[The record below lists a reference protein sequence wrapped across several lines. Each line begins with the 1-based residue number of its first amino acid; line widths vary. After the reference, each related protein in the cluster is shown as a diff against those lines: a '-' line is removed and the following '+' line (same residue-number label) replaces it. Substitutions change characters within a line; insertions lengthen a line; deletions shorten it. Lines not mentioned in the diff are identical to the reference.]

1 MMPVRTVVHFTD
13 TLGFGG
19 AEQMM
24 LTTLAGLD
32 RERWRPVL
40 AHYPS
45 EGAQAFAAAARGI
58 GIATRVVP
66 GSTGAR
72 GAAELPRFAGVLRS
86 EGCAVLHAHL
96 VGPLRGTKGLLAA
109 RAAGVPA
116 VIATQHLYGELGSAH
131 RRAKQRLVS
140 RLVDRYIAV
149 SRGMAEQL
157 EAAVA
162 IPGRVVFV
170 HNAIETAAF
179 HRPALDGSE
188 PEVEAHPVVLAL
200 ARLHRRK
207 GIDHLLEAA
216 ARLPVADFL
225 IAGDG
230 PERPALE
237 EQAARLGLGG
247 RVRFLG
253 TRTDVAEL
261 LRSSSI
267 FVLPSLAEGL
277 PVSVIEAMAA
287 GRAVV
292 ATDIPGTNEI
302 VVDGE
307 TGLLVPPR
315 DPLALAGAL
324 GRLLGD
330 TALRGEMGRAG
341 RRRVDRHFSAGAM
354 VRRIEALYE
363 EVLDR
368 GAVARSAA

>member
-32 RERWRPVL
+32 RSRWRPVL
-40 AHYPS
+40 AHYPN
-45 EGAQAFAAAARGI
+45 EGAQAFAAAARRI
-58 GIATRVVP
+58 GIPTRVVP
-66 GSTGAR
+66 GGTGAR
-72 GAAELPRFAGVLRS
+72 GTAELPRFAGVLRG

-116 VIATQHLYGELGSAH
+116 VIATQHLYGELGSAR

-149 SRGMAEQL
+149 SRGMAE
-157 EAAVA
+157 EMGAAVA
-162 IPGRVVFV
+162 GPRRVVVV

-179 HRPALDGSE
+179 RRPGPDGSE
-188 PEVEAHPVVLAL
+188 SGAEERPVVLAL

-216 ARLPVADFL
+216 ARLPGADFL

-230 PERPALE
+230 PERAALE
-237 EQAARLGLGG
+237 EQAARLGLGD

-261 LRSSSI
+261 LRMSSI

-307 TGLLVPPR
+307 TGLLVPPG
-315 DPLALAGAL
+315 DPHALTGAL
-324 GRLLGD
+324 GRLLD
-330 TALRGEMGRAG
+330 DAALRREMGSAG
-341 RRRVDRHFSAGAM
+341 RERVERDFSAAAM
-354 VRRIEALYE
+354 VRRIEALYD
-363 EVLDR
+363 EVLHR
-368 GAVARSAA
+368 GAGRQAA